1 MGRGASQ
8 KPSPCPRES
17 RRDLPYTIRLPDG
30 RTLFVSVPGRWVT
43 IDLDGERLLRPDA
56 VRFLDR
62 IRVLAM
68 EMPGAPSPAFI
79 ITLREALGMTQAR
92 MGKALG
98 VDKIT
103 VSRWERGAVRP
114 GAESVAALEKLRRE
128 AAARGVVIE
137 SGPVAR

>member
-1 MGRGASQ
+1 M
-8 KPSPCPRES
+8 K
-17 RRDLPYTIRLPDG
+17 LPDG

-43 IDLDGERLLRPDA
+43 TDLDGEPLLHPEA

-68 EMPGAPSPAFI
+68 DVPGAPSPAYI
-79 ITLREALGMTQAR
+79 TTLREALGMTQAE

-103 VSRWERGAVRP
+103 ISRWERGAVRP
-114 GAESVAALEKLRRE
+114 GPKSVAALEKLRNQ
-128 AAARGVVIE
+128 AARRGVVIE
-137 SGPVAR
+137 SGPVSR